1 MTNILQAAAAIEHAR
16 AIQPLERQILR
27 ALRERGPGL
36 PLEVAVRV
44 LKFPEEIAP
53 ALQDLSARGLIQAER
68 FGGSLLGDELL
79 SLTPLGAQ
87 TLEAAEALEQQRVTA
102 AGERSVAIGG
112 AVSESNI
119 VTGTSGATAA
129 GHAASARVA
138 VTEPDAEPA
147 RPSIAQQEAELLQ
160 KLGDVAAKAGDT
172 AKASEY
178 YEQALKLVRR
188 LRDAAAS

>member
-1 MTNILQAAAAIEHAR
+1 MTNILQMTAAIEQAR
-16 AIQPLERQILR
+16 AIQPLERRILR

-87 TLEAAEALEQQRVTA
+87 TLEAAEALEQQGVGA
-102 AGERSVAIGG
+102 PADGVA
-112 AVSESNI
+112 SS
-119 VTGTSGATAA
+119 
-129 GHAASARVA
+129 
-138 VTEPDAEPA
+138 

-160 KLGDVAAKAGDT
+160 KLGDVAAEAGDT
-172 AKASEY
+172 TKATEY
-178 YEQALKLVRR
+178 YEQALKLVRQ
-188 LRDAAAS
+188 LRDAPAS